1 MLLRDLGQVSSHAAA
16 RFGDATALVCGK
28 RSFTFVEIDALACK
42 LANGL
47 VAMGVEP
54 GDRVTLYAQNS
65 WEWVVSYY
73 GIAKTGAVVNPINVM
88 LTPEEVSYVTS
99 DCGAR
104 VILAGAAAGDELL
117 RVQAGTPL
125 EHVVLFDDDPPGGAV
140 SFEKLLQDAS
150 ARFGAPGRCPN
161 DLSTIGYTSGTT
173 GHPKGA
179 MQSHRSVLLNTA
191 LTALMHRRTREDTVV
206 SALPCSHVYGNV
218 VMNGSFVYGLTF
230 VLVPRFDV
238 HAVLDA
244 IQEHGATLYEGVP
257 TSYVMLL
264 ADPSFDRYD
273 VSSIERLTVGGQT
286 MPVPT
291 MEEAEQRF
299 GAPLLELWGMTELA
313 GLGTTHAW
321 YGENRLGSI
330 GVSLPY
336 IECRVA
342 DIDSAKTTLAPGEV
356 GELMVRGPIVMQGY
370 FRNEKATAETIEPD
384 GWLHS
389 GDLARMDDEG
399 YFFVVDRKK
408 DMILTAGYNVYPAE
422 IERVLAEHPAVAMS
436 AVGRVVDELKGE
448 LAKAYVVLKPD
459 ATLDEPALLEFCR
472 EHLAAYKVPRAAQ
485 FVDALPTTSSGKIMR
500 RELAKLDVSADKPTV
515 G

>member
-1 MLLRDLGQVSSHAAA
+1 MPLRDIGQISSHAAA
-16 RFGDATALVCGK
+16 SFGEATALVCGD
-28 RSFTFVEIDALACK
+28 RSFTFTEIDVFASK

-99 DCGAR
+99 NCGAR
-104 VILAGAAAGDELL
+104 VILAGAEAGDELL
-117 RVQAGTPL
+117 SVRSGTPP
-125 EHVVLFDDDPPGGAV
+125 EHIVLFTETAPAGAV
-140 SFEKLLQDAS
+140 SFTELLQDAS
-150 ARFGAPGRCPN
+150 PTFDSLARDPD

-179 MQSHRSVLLNTA
+179 MQSHRAVLLNTA
-191 LTALMHRRTREDTVV
+191 LTALMHRRIRGDTVV

-218 VMNGSFVYGLTF
+218 VMNSSFVFGLTF
-230 VLVPRFDV
+230 VMVPRFEV
-238 HAVLDA
+238 QAVLGA

-257 TSYVMLL
+257 TSYMMLL

-286 MPVPT
+286 MPVST
-291 MEEAEQRF
+291 MEETEQRF

-321 YGENRLGSI
+321 YAENRLGSI

-336 IECRVA
+336 VECRVA
-342 DIDSAKTTLAPGEV
+342 DIDDADVTLAPGEV

-370 FRNEKATAETIEPD
+370 FGNEEATADAIEPD

-389 GDLARMDDEG
+389 GDLARMDNEG
-399 YFFVVDRKK
+399 YFYVVDRKK

-422 IERVLAEHPAVAMS
+422 IERVLAQHPSVAMS
-436 AVGRVVDELKGE
+436 AVGQVVDELKGE
-448 LAKAYVVLKPD
+448 LAKAYVVLRPD
-459 ATLDEPALLEFCR
+459 ATLEEPALLDFCR
-472 EHLAAYKVPRAAQ
+472 EHLAAYKVPRAVR
-485 FVDALPTTSSGKIMR
+485 FVDSLPTTSSGKIMR
-500 RELAKLDVSADKPTV
+500 RELATLDL
-515 G
+515 